1 MRDHQQN
8 SRFESPRAARVRRFG
23 SCLLLS
29 ERGHGYALER
39 MAQRFFQPLKVALLL
54 ACFSTCLG
62 LSLFALTR
70 EARREIA
77 HYPSPDGSYH
87 LLLMQGERDWRGFP
101 FSIGWRYF
109 FYAGHES
116 HNPTYGHHLDFELH
130 PAMAGYFDDDLAA
143 YARRA
148 AVTWSDAG
156 VSFDEP
162 SGHRLFI
169 PKAAYAGGR

>member
-1 MRDHQQN
+1 M
-8 SRFESPRAARVRRFG
+8 
-23 SCLLLS
+23 LLPDWP
-29 ERGHGYALER
+29 HGYALGR

-54 ACFSTCLG
+54 ACFTTCLA

-116 HNPTYGHHLDFELH
+116 HDPTYGHHLDFELH
-130 PAMAGYFDDDLAA
+130 PALAGYFDDDLAA

-148 AVTWSDAG
+148 VVTWSDAG

-162 SGHRLFI
+162 SGHRLFV